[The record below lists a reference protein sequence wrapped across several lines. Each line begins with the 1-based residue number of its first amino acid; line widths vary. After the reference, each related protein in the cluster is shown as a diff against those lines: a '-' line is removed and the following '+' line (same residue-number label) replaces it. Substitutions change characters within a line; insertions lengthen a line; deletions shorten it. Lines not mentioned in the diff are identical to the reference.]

1 MEGVSEMQIQEGLDG
16 DKRPKIFMLA
26 FSNFNYVINPF
37 LHSKICESA
46 RRLRAQN
53 NS

>member
-37 LHSKICESA
+37 LHSKICECA
-46 RRLRAQN
+46 RRVRAQN